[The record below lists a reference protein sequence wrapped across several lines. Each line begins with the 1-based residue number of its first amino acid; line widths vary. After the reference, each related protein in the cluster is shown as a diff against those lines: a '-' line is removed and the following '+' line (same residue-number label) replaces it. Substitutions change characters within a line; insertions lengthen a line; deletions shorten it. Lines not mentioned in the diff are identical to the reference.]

1 MQKYII
7 DFFKFIIKETKENK
21 LFAVMGF
28 VIMFLVYTNIINE
41 RNHKRDIDYCNRR
54 RDIDRDNFQK
64 ENKAVYNMLVNKYE
78 KLYNETKE
86 LSK

>member
-1 MQKYII
+1 MQKYI
-7 DFFKFIIKETKENK
+7 DLFKFIVKLGKENK
-21 LFAVMGF
+21 LFVVMLS
-28 VIMFLVYTNIINE
+28 VILFLAYTNIINE
-41 RNHKRDIDYCNRR
+41 RNYKRDINYCNRR